1 MSDRATVS
9 NLDYPLSKT
18 ASHNSTD
25 DMCGVIAKNG
35 ENVSLSSVH
44 GTLHDPTPLLQEDVP
59 CVDVMPDR
67 GQLNTATFDNTQ
79 KVSSGLAKTH
89 AIGPSKT
96 IQLSDE
102 GLGLTSESLIVIDL
116 DQHKTQG
123 GKSIRSSWKRL
134 KCRSLEKQNNSFIG
148 EVGLGKQGNL
158 SWIVL
163 AAAVGFCVCCG
174 LLMWLLIYCLF
185 LNFTLMSKLYLIG
198 IEFCSSLVFMAIL
211 NRNSGLTPIHCSI
224 VFMSK
229 SIDDADRNSVGDYP
243 SLISTSKSV
252 INGNKQGRSSS
263 SQVQRYQDMDEG
275 FYHLNRTSM

>member
-1 MSDRATVS
+1 MSDGATVS

-148 EVGLGKQGNL
+148 EVGLGKQ
-158 SWIVL
+158 
-163 AAAVGFCVCCG
+163 AVEEE
-174 LLMWLLIYCLF
+174 
-185 LNFTLMSKLYLIG
+185 G
-198 IEFCSSLVFMAIL
+198 IHEVDVYGAD
-211 NRNSGLTPIHCSI
+211 P
-224 VFMSK
+224 SK

>member
-1 MSDRATVS
+1 MSDGATVS

-148 EVGLGKQGNL
+148 EVGLGKQ
-158 SWIVL
+158 
-163 AAAVGFCVCCG
+163 
-174 LLMWLLIYCLF
+174 
-185 LNFTLMSKLYLIG
+185 
-198 IEFCSSLVFMAIL
+198 
-211 NRNSGLTPIHCSI
+211 
-224 VFMSK
+224 SK